1 MTPDAVAAE
10 VIKAHIDKELKG
22 KLQKIERNYVEREME
37 RRAQK
42 SVSPEREP
50 H

>member
-22 KLQKIERNYVEREME
+22 KLQKIERNYDGLHRTQS
-37 RRAQK
+37 RPLCSATRQLG
-42 SVSPEREP
+42 
-50 H
+50 